1 MDHGKKE
8 DLRVIRTKK
17 AIRAAFAE
25 LLSEKDPVDV
35 TVTEIAACAQINRK
49 TFYNYYRNTEDLI
62 SEIENEAIE
71 AFSEVMRGVEAD
83 EILRTPEKLVQR
95 ISGVIAGDVDYFRD
109 ILVMSKNAAV
119 FSRIADSLKEQVRR
133 LLALQVS
140 ADPLMSE
147 ILSIYV
153 VSGSLSVYRHWIS
166 DGQKEPREQIDAY
179 LETLSIACAQAAM
192 HP

>member
-1 MDHGKKE
+1 MEHRKKA

-17 AIRAAFAE
+17 AIRAAFAQ
-25 LLSEKDPVDV
+25 LLSEKDLVDV
-35 TVTEIAACAQINRK
+35 TVTEIAGCAQINRK

-71 AFSEVMRGVEAD
+71 AFGEVMQGVEAD
-83 EILRTPEKLVQR
+83 DILRTPEKLVRR
-95 ISGVIAGDVDYFRD
+95 ISGVIAEDVDYFRD

-119 FSRIADSLKEQVRR
+119 FNRIADSLRERLRR
-133 LLALQVS
+133 LFALQDS
-140 ADPLMSE
+140 ADPLLSE

-153 VSGSLSVYRHWIS
+153 VSGSLSVYRHWII
-166 DGQKEPREQIDAY
+166 DGWKEPREEIDAY

-192 HP
+192 RP